1 MIKRYI
7 CVSNLNDC
15 FSCTIK
21 RLNMPHDD
29 DQKCEE
35 FSKENSPTFAYVMS
49 RMLDHNTNPWQ
60 WSECS
65 RSHITKFLE

>member
-1 MIKRYI
+1 
-7 CVSNLNDC
+7 
-15 FSCTIK
+15 
-21 RLNMPHDD
+21 MPHDD

-35 FSKENSPTFAYVMS
+35 FTANPNSTIFAYVMS

>member
-1 MIKRYI
+1 M
-7 CVSNLNDC
+7 L
-15 FSCTIK
+15 TMLQK

-29 DQKCEE
+29 DQKCEK
-35 FSKENSPTFAYVMS
+35 FAPQNATAFAYVMS